1 MVLTAT
7 IINITQDQYML
18 PRVHLMYIDV
28 IREVNKIPTAQLIVL
43 DGDAAKQKF
52 SISNSNFFAPGQEI
66 QIKLRDDK
74 NKDQTI
80 FEGIIVRHRIKTD
93 KNGSYLTL
101 DLKDQAFKLTTQ
113 RNSKVFKRQNDIEI
127 ITSILESS
135 EISNQIQ
142 LTIDEKIGKTLYKH
156 QELVQYYCTDWDFIL
171 SRADA
176 NGQWVLID
184 NGQIKIQI
192 IPIEYGNKADHTFNY
207 GIDVIYDFEMEID
220 SRQLTN
226 QVEITAWD
234 LNSQELSIIKKPPLA
249 PPLVMP
255 DPRPNIL
262 NKSNN
267 PLEWAQKIGSE
278 PGKLVNSISLS
289 EEEIKNWAAA
299 KQIKSRMSMIKG
311 HIKVDGNGEI
321 KLGNLIEIKGIGNHF
336 NGTTIVTGVRHQ
348 VSENGW
354 LTDVQFGLSADW
366 FSQRNDIVDT
376 PAAGLVP
383 AINGLHIG
391 IVQDVKEADPE
402 GHYRIQV
409 WVPAFGEKKEAIV
422 WARWSSPYAGKER
435 GMFFKPEKDDEVVLG
450 FFNDDPRQAVI
461 LGSMYSKANPPNEV
475 FVDNNSEDKIQGIV
489 TKDGNKILLV
499 DSADP
504 DFCNILDNLIKL
516 SEEGIEI
523 NNKFDDNLIELNAQ
537 GIEIDTKQEVNI
549 KTKSKGFNANKL
561 QA

>member
-66 QIKLRDDK
+66 QIKLRDDNK
-74 NKDQTI
+74 KDQTI

-113 RNSKVFKRQNDIEI
+113 RKSRLFKNQEDSNIIKEILNDNKIPHKN
-127 ITSILESS
+127 ITET
-135 EISNQIQ
+135 N
-142 LTIDEKIGKTLYKH
+142 YKH
-156 QELVQYYCTDWDFIL
+156 PEIVQYYCTDWDFIL

-176 NGQWVLID
+176 NGQWIIVED
-184 NGQIKIQI
+184 GQIETHVIKLDLSNPQYKLIYTYGDTI
-192 IPIEYGNKADHTFNY
+192 IH
-207 GIDVIYDFEMEID
+207 DFEMEID
-220 SRQLTN
+220 NRQLSTQIEGKVWDVVKQELLIQKE
-226 QVEITAWD
+226 QVEQEQQVEPCTLVHPVPLKKEELKAWVEAKK
-234 LNSQELSIIKKPPLA
+234 SKSELS
-249 PPLVMP
+249 
-255 DPRPNIL
+255 N
-262 NKSNN
+262 
-267 PLEWAQKIGSE
+267 
-278 PGKLVNSISLS
+278 
-289 EEEIKNWAAA
+289 
-299 KQIKSRMSMIKG
+299 IKG
-311 HIKVDGNGEI
+311 YLKVDGNVEI
-321 KLGNLIEIKGIGNHF
+321 KLGDLIELKGIGDRF
-336 NGTTIVTGVRHQ
+336 NGGKVVTGIRHQ
-348 VSENGW
+348 VSENSW

-391 IVQDVKEADPE
+391 IVQEGKEADPE
-402 GHYRIQV
+402 GHYRIKV
-409 WVPAFGEKKEAIV
+409 WVPAFGERKEAIV
-422 WARWSSPYAGKER
+422 WARWASPYAGENR
-435 GMFFKPEKDDEVVLG
+435 GMFFKPDKGDEVVLG

-475 FVDNNSEDKIQGIV
+475 FVDNNS
-489 TKDGNKILLV
+489 TKNFKGMATKEGYIILLGDDV
-499 DSADP
+499 
-504 DFCNILDNLIKL
+504 NLDKQKFNKSIVLSDKHIK
-516 SEEGIEI
+516 IA
-523 NNKFDDNLIELNAQ
+523 NKQDKSYIELNAQ
-537 GIEIDTKQEVNI
+537 GIEINTNQEVNI
-549 KTKSKGFNANKL
+549 KTTQPKKFNANKL

>member
-1 MVLTAT
+1 MALTAT
-7 IINITQDQYML
+7 ITNLNITDPNKAVMDPKY
-18 PRVHLMYIDV
+18 HLMYIDV

-43 DGDAAKQKF
+43 DGNPAKQEF
-52 SISNSNFFAPGQEI
+52 SISNSDFFAPGQEI
-66 QIKLRDDK
+66 QIQLRDNDSDNK
-74 NKDQTI
+74 KDQTI
-80 FEGIIVRHRIKTD
+80 FKGIIVRHRIKAD

-101 DLKDQAFKLTTQ
+101 DLKDTAFKLTTQ
-113 RNSKVFKRQNDIEI
+113 RKSQVFQKQTDIDI
-127 ITSILESS
+127 IKSILDSKK
-135 EISNQIQ
+135 IDYQIQ
-142 LTIDEKIGKTLYKH
+142 TPKTETFYQH

-176 NGQWVLID
+176 NGQWVLFK
-184 NGQIKIQI
+184 NGQLIIQPINLQEQQANKI
-192 IPIEYGNKADHTFNY
+192 FNY
-207 GIDVIYDFEMEID
+207 GISSIYDFEMELDRRQEYNSIEGQAWDIVGQKLLEESATNPDCTLLNPVPIKEKELQAWVKAKKSKSEFSKVKGYIKINGD
-220 SRQLTN
+220 SR
-226 QVEITAWD
+226 
-234 LNSQELSIIKKPPLA
+234 
-249 PPLVMP
+249 
-255 DPRPNIL
+255 
-262 NKSNN
+262 
-267 PLEWAQKIGSE
+267 
-278 PGKLVNSISLS
+278 
-289 EEEIKNWAAA
+289 
-299 KQIKSRMSMIKG
+299 
-311 HIKVDGNGEI
+311 I
-321 KLGNLIEIKGIGNHF
+321 KLGDLIELKGIGARF
-336 NGTTIVTGVRHQ
+336 NGGKIVTGVRHQ

-366 FSQRNDIVDT
+366 FAQGNDIVDT

-391 IVQDVKEADPE
+391 IVQDGKEADPE

-461 LGSMYSKANPPNEV
+461 LGSMYSKANPPNKV
-475 FVDNNSEDKIQGIV
+475 FIDNNSEDNIQGIV

-504 DFCNILDNLIKL
+504 DFGNILDNLIKL

-523 NNKFDDNLIELNAQ
+523 NNKFADNLIELNNK
-537 GIEIDTKQEVNI
+537 GIEIDTEEEVNI
-549 KTKSKGFNANKL
+549 KTTKSGGFKANKL